1 MEKRELTCIGCP
13 MGCPLTV
20 ELENGAVTAVYGNT
34 CPRGDAY
41 ARKEVTAPTR
51 IVTTTVRVTGGVLAA
66 VSCKTQTDIPK
77 DKIFAVVRDRGRPG
91 DHRAGRAA
99 QRRRHRRGC
108 DRHKKCGS
116 KVSEEAPSVRGL
128 LSFRCS
134 QALCYENNFPEKVKY
149 FKNFGQKSTVC
160 LNNAQKNCRF
170 FSFSTILLK
179 TLSFL

>member
-51 IVTTTVRVTGGVLAA
+51 IVTTTVRVTGGVLDGHPQGQDLCRGAGA
-66 VSCKTQTDIPK
+66 QGC
-77 DKIFAVVRDRGRPG
+77 DRGRPG

-116 KVSEEAPSVRGL
+116 KVSGKAPSVRGL

-149 FKNFGQKSTVC
+149 FKNFGQKSTAC

-170 FSFSTILLK
+170 FRFSAIQVK
-179 TLSFL
+179 TVSI

>member
-13 MGCPLTV
+13 MGCPPTV

-51 IVTTTVRVTGGVLAA
+51 IVTTTVRGDRRRAGRCELQDADGHPQGQDLCRGA
-66 VSCKTQTDIPK
+66 GAQGC
-77 DKIFAVVRDRGRPG
+77 DRGRPG

-116 KVSEEAPSVRGL
+116 KVSGEAP
-128 LSFRCS
+128 LSGGFFHSGAHSRCVMKIT
-134 QALCYENNFPEKVKY
+134 FPKRLNISRILG
-149 FKNFGQKSTVC
+149 KNQRCV
-160 LNNAQKNCRF
+160 
-170 FSFSTILLK
+170 
-179 TLSFL
+179 

>member
-41 ARKEVTAPTR
+41 ARRGA
-51 IVTTTVRVTGGVLAA
+51 GAQG
-66 VSCKTQTDIPK
+66 C
-77 DKIFAVVRDRGRPG
+77 DRGRPG

-116 KVSEEAPSVRGL
+116 KVSGEAPSDRGL
-128 LSFRCS
+128 FSFRCS
-134 QALCYENNFPEKVKY
+134 QSLCYENNFPEKVKY
-149 FKNFGQKSTVC
+149 WAKINGVFE
-160 LNNAQKNCRF
+160 
-170 FSFSTILLK
+170 
-179 TLSFL
+179 